1 MTFGEKLKILR
12 KQNGYSQEVLAELL
26 NVSRQ
31 AVSKWESNRGIPE
44 IEKLLQISNMF
55 GVTLDYL
62 LKEDYQEETHQN
74 NRYYVSCEM
83 IEEFLSY
90 KRR

>member
-1 MTFGEKLKILR
+1 MTFEEKLKILR

-44 IEKLLQISNMF
+44 IEKFCKSATCLELRWII
-55 GVTLDYL
+55 Y
-62 LKEDYQEETHQN
+62 
-74 NRYYVSCEM
+74 
-83 IEEFLSY
+83 
-90 KRR
+90 